1 MTVGEQVLFEHVM
14 LLGALVHGVPLK
26 NTSRSK
32 KSYPVDVSHTIL
44 DTPTPSTA
52 LPMDATLH
60 PPVVKAPWV
69 GVFPNTTG
77 ATTPWDDEI
86 RLEEDT
92 PPPDTH
98 PKNYEKLEQVAEYSD
113 VMIGGQ
119 A

>member
-1 MTVGEQVLFEHVM
+1 MTVGGQVLFEHVM
-14 LLGALVHGVPLK
+14 LLGALIHGAPLK

-44 DTPTPSTA
+44 DTPTPPTT
-52 LPMDATLH
+52 LPVDATLH
-60 PPVVKAPWV
+60 PPTVKPPWV

-77 ATTPWDDEI
+77 ATTPWDDEV
-86 RLEEDT
+86 LLGDDA

-98 PKNYEKLEQVAEYSD
+98 PKNYKKLEQVAEHSD
-113 VMIGGQ
+113 VMIGGR